1 MSEVSIS
8 LFGISCFK
16 KSKLPVTGEKW
27 ALNTCT
33 GKLTSGALSRKSVV
47 EVAVTPGERTRNGKK
62 SFHPFVSGRIRF
74 MSVSNPVNPFL
85 VRWCPFRPVGSFEHI
100 QQHALGHI

>member
-16 KSKLPVTGEKW
+16 KSKLSVTGEKW

-33 GKLTSGALSRKSVV
+33 GKLTSDDLSRKSVV
-47 EVAVTPGERTRNGKK
+47 K
-62 SFHPFVSGRIRF
+62 
-74 MSVSNPVNPFL
+74 
-85 VRWCPFRPVGSFEHI
+85 
-100 QQHALGHI
+100 

>member
-33 GKLTSGALSRKSVV
+33 GKLTSGELPRKSVV
-47 EVAVTPGERTRNGKK
+47 K
-62 SFHPFVSGRIRF
+62 
-74 MSVSNPVNPFL
+74 
-85 VRWCPFRPVGSFEHI
+85 
-100 QQHALGHI
+100 

>member
-1 MSEVSIS
+1 MHSSSVGRVYASQRAVLSSIFVSGTFFCLKSIS

-33 GKLTSGALSRKSVV
+33 GKLTLGDLPRKSVV
-47 EVAVTPGERTRNGKK
+47 N
-62 SFHPFVSGRIRF
+62 
-74 MSVSNPVNPFL
+74 
-85 VRWCPFRPVGSFEHI
+85 
-100 QQHALGHI
+100 